1 MKGTAM
7 KKNDVFPSKYLKA
20 IDLKG
25 KACVATIESA
35 AYETLRGL
43 DGKEVKKIVLYFKN
57 AEKALPLNETNFDA
71 ICDATGCPDTDD
83 WSGER
88 IELFPTKTA
97 MQGKQVDCI
106 RIRRPR
112 SSGPAPA
119 AASSPPSPSADEPPA
134 DEMDD
139 EIPF

>member
-1 MKGTAM
+1 MKRD
-7 KKNDVFPSKYLKA
+7 DVFPSKYLKA
-20 IDLKG
+20 PDLKG

-35 AYETLRGL
+35 PYETLKGL
-43 DGKEVKKIVLYFKN
+43 DGTETKKIVLYFKN
-57 AEKALPLNETNFDA
+57 AEKALPLNTTNFDA
-71 ICDATGCPDTDD
+71 VCDATGRPDTDD
-83 WSGER
+83 WPGQR
-88 IELFPTKTA
+88 IELYPTKTT
-97 MQGKQVDCI
+97 MGGKLVDCV

-119 AASSPPSPSADEPPA
+119 AASSPQPPPADEPPA